1 MAAVSETTVVAGAAV
16 AAAEPAVRA
25 TVAIAETTVAAVA
38 ETPVVI
44 SEASVL
50 RAAAV
55 SEASVVV
62 RAACITET
70 TVWVHLRSV
79 LAVQITERS
88 SSAVITTVESVSHT
102 YSRMSSWV
110 RAAETSS
117 VIPASV
123 SVYSPA
129 MTSTV
134 RYVEVRATEVE
145 IVAARIAGVDA
156 EVPVARMPV
165 ERTVEIGGIEI
176 CSVLPVEQDIAQIHI
191 ALAPVSTI
199 QVIVCIYTHQVVKVH
214 LVSCLILVFRKIEL
228 VSHLVCQEE
237 SLLSCLLI
245 THCRSGSECHHEHGY
260 QSYYHSFHNRISLNC
275 YTSCFFFL
283 VQRYDVFCF
292 HGRDFP

>member
-1 MAAVSETTVVAGAAV
+1 MVVAGAAV

-25 TVAIAETTVAAVA
+25 AIAITETTIVLW
-38 ETPVVI
+38 TVV
-44 SEASVL
+44 
-50 RAAAV
+50 AV

-70 TVWVHLRSV
+70 TIWVHLRSV
-79 LAVQITERS
+79 LAVQISERS

-110 RAAETSS
+110 RAAKSFS

-123 SVYSPA
+123 SVNSPA

-156 EVPVARMPV
+156 EVPVARIPV

-176 CSVLPVEQDIAQIHI
+176 CSILPVEQDIAQIHI

-199 QVIVCIYTHQVVKVH
+199 
-214 LVSCLILVFRKIEL
+214 
-228 VSHLVCQEE
+228 
-237 SLLSCLLI
+237 
-245 THCRSGSECHHEHGY
+245 
-260 QSYYHSFHNRISLNC
+260 
-275 YTSCFFFL
+275 
-283 VQRYDVFCF
+283 
-292 HGRDFP
+292 